1 MSLKVLYVSGNIG
14 LGHVTRDLAIARALR
29 AREPDVEIAWLAA
42 EPALTVLREAGEDLH
57 PLTDHYRSDT
67 AVANRLSGGGQLN
80 LLAYAF
86 GAIRAW
92 LSHAWA
98 VRRLLAREKFDVV
111 LGDETYDLLVAQ
123 ILRLRTVPAPFVMM
137 YDFLGLDAM
146 TNRRTERLGVYFW
159 NLVWS
164 LDQRV
169 LTTPP
174 NRGVF
179 IGELEDIPDIRF
191 GPLLP
196 NRREHAHRCYEFVG
210 YVLPFDLAALRDRQR
225 LRAALGYGT
234 APLVMCSVGGL
245 AVGRDLLEL
254 CGQAYALLTESI
266 PDLHMVLVCGPGIE
280 PDSLDVPDGVDVRGY
295 VPQLYRHLAASDLAV
310 VQAGGTT
317 TLELTALERP
327 FIYFPVGGQCEQ
339 ELVVAGRLARH
350 HAGVRMSR
358 STATAA
364 DLARTISNNLG
375 TDVDHAAIPVDGADR
390 IADIV
395 LRLASPRA
403 RSAG

>member
-1 MSLKVLYVSGNIG
+1 MAQI
-14 LGHVTRDLAIARALR
+14 
-29 AREPDVEIAWLAA
+29 
-42 EPALTVLREAGEDLH
+42 
-57 PLTDHYRSDT
+57 
-67 AVANRLSGGGQLN
+67 
-80 LLAYAF
+80 F
-86 GAIRAW
+86 
-92 LSHAWA
+92 
-98 VRRLLAREKFDVV
+98 RLL
-111 LGDETYDLLVAQ
+111 
-123 ILRLRTVPAPFVMM
+123 TVPAPFVMM

-164 LDQRV
+164 LDRRL

-174 NRGVF
+174 NRGVI
-179 IGELEDIPDIRF
+179 IGEADDIPDIRF

-225 LRAALGYGT
+225 LRAELGYGT
-234 APLVMCSVGGL
+234 APLVVCSVGGL

-266 PDLHMVLVCGPGIE
+266 PGLHMVLVCGPGIE
-280 PDSLDVPDGVDVRGY
+280 PDSLDVPGGVEVRGY
-295 VPQLYRHLAASDLAV
+295 VPQLYRNLAASDLAV

-327 FIYFPVGGQCEQ
+327 SSTSP
-339 ELVVAGRLARH
+339 
-350 HAGVRMSR
+350 SR
-358 STATAA
+358 ASASTSSSSPAAWQGTAQA
-364 DLARTISNNLG
+364 SECLERRPLQPIWRERSARTSAQTSTTLPS
-375 TDVDHAAIPVDGADR
+375 AVDGADR

-395 LRLASPRA
+395 LRRASPRGA